1 MSDTSIYIHTKG
13 GSSCSCGETYCTSA
27 RRRCCAGAETE
38 LETADISDASED
50 GSSPV
55 IRSSDCPRWR
65 IFSDDVRGIGQ
76 TRGVVRF

>member
-1 MSDTSIYIHTKG
+1 
-13 GSSCSCGETYCTSA
+13 
-27 RRRCCAGAETE
+27 
-38 LETADISDASED
+38 
-50 GSSPV
+50 V